1 MKILLEIAYVGT
13 AYHGFQ
19 VQNNAPSVQKTLQTA
34 LESFFGKKLLLS
46 GCSRTDS
53 GVHAKQFFCTVE
65 GDFSENFPFEK
76 LPIAASRFLPDDI
89 AILSAKRVEDSF
101 HVRYDVQFK
110 EYEYLILNRAEK
122 DPFLA
127 NRAYHYPRTLDV
139 EAMNRAAALI
149 VGKHDFASFMAAGSK
164 IVDSVRTVKSCSV
177 EKNGDLVIVRVSADG
192 FLYNMVRIICG
203 TLIAVSEGRIK
214 VEEIPF
220 VIDAC
225 DRKKAGTTL
234 PPDGLYLAKV
244 VY

>member
-13 AYHGFQ
+13 LYHGFQ
-19 VQNNAPSVQKTLQTA
+19 VQNNAPSVQKTLQNA
-34 LESFFGKKLLLS
+34 LEGFFGKKLLLS

-65 GDFSENFPFEK
+65 GEIAETFPIEK

-89 AILSAKRVEDSF
+89 AVLSAKRVEDSF
-101 HVRYDVQFK
+101 HVRYDVVYK

-122 DPFLA
+122 DPFLSS
-127 NRAYHYPRTLDV
+127 RAYHYPRALDV
-139 EAMNRAAALI
+139 DEMNKAAALI

-177 EKNGDLVIVRVSADG
+177 EKNGDLVTVRVSADG

-203 TLIAVSEGRIK
+203 TLIAVSEGKIK
-214 VEEIPF
+214 AEDIPG

-225 DRKKAGTTL
+225 DRKKAGMTL